1 MTSTVRRP
9 SPATRPEAGTAT
21 GPAPDP
27 GTGTGPAPVAVRL
40 RGLTRH
46 HGTVRALDGVDLDF
60 AAGTFTAVMGPSGSG
75 KSTLLQCAAGL
86 DRPTA
91 GRVEVGGV
99 SLEGLGER
107 RLTLLRRELIG
118 FVFQSF
124 NLLPSLTAAQNVA
137 LPLRLAGRRPSRA
150 RVREALARVGLAGR
164 ERHRPGELSGGQ
176 QQRVALARALIT
188 RPAVLFGD
196 EPTGA
201 LDSTTSREVLDML
214 RELVDREG
222 QTIVMV
228 THDPVAAARADR
240 VVFLVD
246 GRVAGELSSP
256 TAESVVA
263 RTASLETG
271 TGPGGEPATSTRTE
285 TGTGTGTEASKET
298 LTGRGR
304 GRGAETGTGTG
315 TPADTRTQAGP
326 GC

>member
-1 MTSTVRRP
+1 MTKTLP
-9 SPATRPEAGTAT
+9 KTTTTTA
-21 GPAPDP
+21 P
-27 GTGTGPAPVAVRL
+27 AVRL

-46 HGTVRALDGVDLDF
+46 HRDVRALDGVDLDF

-86 DRPTA
+86 DRPTS
-91 GRVEVGGV
+91 GSVEVGGTA
-99 SLEGLGER
+99 LEGLSER
-107 RLTLLRRELIG
+107 RLTLLRRDRIG

-137 LPLRLAGRRPSRA
+137 LPLRLAGRRPSRTE
-150 RVREALARVGLAGR
+150 VREALARVGLAGR

-176 QQRVALARALIT
+176 QQRVAIARALIT

-201 LDSTTSREVLDML
+201 LDSTTSREVLAML
-214 RELVDREG
+214 RRLVDEDG

-246 GRVAGELSSP
+246 GRLAGELAAP
-256 TAESVVA
+256 TVESVAA
-263 RTASLETG
+263 RMAGL
-271 TGPGGEPATSTRTE
+271 
-285 TGTGTGTEASKET
+285 EAS
-298 LTGRGR
+298 GDRVGS
-304 GRGAETGTGTG
+304 
-315 TPADTRTQAGP
+315 PA
-326 GC
+326 C